1 MNTRNIMPKVAAILF
16 FIISITSCQE
26 DFNTIGADI
35 IGDDSLLSQLDNT
48 KTVVAYSRKLAPVQ
62 TNIIPVSQL
71 GVFNDGTFGKSNVS
85 YITQLLMN
93 APNPVFADTLDQE
106 VILDSV
112 MLYIPYFNENT
123 TEENVTTYTLD
134 SVYGTDPIRIS
145 MYESNYFLRDTDPN
159 SNFQDPQYY
168 YSNQSPLFEDN
179 ILQNDL
185 AIDIE
190 DFVPS
195 NLGHI
200 LITNETATDGEVTID
215 TTTIAPGIR
224 VALSNDFFKE
234 KILDKEGESELS
246 NNNNFKNYFRGL
258 YFKVSSNTDNGSLF
272 IFNPELA
279 NITLYYKFLRPR
291 EDSSG
296 DPVLDEEGNQFID
309 TIYEDYVI
317 NFGGVNLNVFE
328 NELSPD
334 VASAISN
341 PNVTEGEES
350 LYVRGGDG
358 IMTVLNLFGDD
369 VDENGVADELEVL
382 RDKEWI
388 INDAN
393 LKFYVDQSKIIGGD
407 TEPERLTIYNIK
419 NNTVLADYFLDP
431 TSGDVPND
439 AITNHMGRIERDSDN
454 LGVSYKINLTHHIS
468 NLINKDSTNVSLG
481 LISSQ
486 NVLLNGF
493 QKLDTLQ
500 DPNQDLQTIK
510 TVQRSSVISHEGTV
524 LYGNNTLNEEKK
536 LILEIY
542 YTEPN

>member
-1 MNTRNIMPKVAAILF
+1 MPKVAAILF

-123 TEENVTTYTLD
+123 TEEDVTTYTLD

-393 LKFYVDQSKIIGGD
+393 LKFYVDQSKITGGD

-481 LISSQ
+481 LITSQ

>member
-123 TEENVTTYTLD
+123 TEEDVTTYTLD
-134 SVYGTDPIRIS
+134 SVYGSDPITIS

-200 LITNETATDGEVTID
+200 LITNETATDGEVTVD
-215 TTTIAPGIR
+215 TITTAPGIR

-246 NNNNFKNYFRGL
+246 NNNNFKNYFRGV

-272 IFNPELA
+272 IFNPDLA

-296 DPVLDEEGNQFID
+296 DPVLDDEGNQFID

-369 VDENGVADELEVL
+369 VDQNGVADELEIL

-393 LKFYVDQSKIIGGD
+393 LKFYVDQSKITGGD
-407 TEPERLTIYNIK
+407 TEPERLTIYNIN

-481 LISSQ
+481 LITSQ